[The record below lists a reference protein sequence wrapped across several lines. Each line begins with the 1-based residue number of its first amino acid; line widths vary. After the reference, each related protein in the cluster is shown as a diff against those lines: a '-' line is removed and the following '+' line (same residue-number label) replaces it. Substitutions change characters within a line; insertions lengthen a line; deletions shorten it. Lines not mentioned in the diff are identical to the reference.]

1 MAKTDKKRLGSE
13 VRIAVLAY
21 EGCSAWITAG
31 LLELFA
37 VADIASRR
45 TGRDDVRFRCE
56 VVGAALRPIRASHGV
71 RFTVT
76 PLRRRYEGVIA
87 PPLWV
92 GSVSELDQR
101 VAQLHTLHPLLR
113 TLAARSEIT
122 ASACSGAALLAGAG
136 LLSGRRA
143 TTCWWLASWFAH
155 KFPDVG
161 LEPDRLVMIDGDRW
175 TAAAGSAYIH
185 LGLAL
190 VQRFAGS
197 KIAAA
202 TARLLL
208 VERRRGSQ
216 SPFMNRLE
224 GAVATEDEI
233 VSRAL
238 RLFDANATRGTS
250 LRMLCKRLNVSERTL
265 SRRFHAVLGMSPL
278 TYIQSQRISKARAL
292 LEKTSLPL
300 DAIVE
305 QCGYEDISSFRK
317 LFTRHVGMTPR
328 EYRSRFGHAASTD
341 L

>member
-1 MAKTDKKRLGSE
+1 MAKTDMRSGSE
-13 VRIAVLAY
+13 VRIAVLGY
-21 EGCSAWITAG
+21 DGCSAWITAG

-37 VADIASRR
+37 VADIAGRQ
-45 TGRDDVRFRCE
+45 TGRDGTRFRCD
-56 VVGAALRPIRASHGV
+56 VVGTTRRPIRASHGV
-71 RFTVT
+71 RLTAA
-76 PLRRRYEGVIA
+76 PLRRRYNCLIV

-92 GSVSELDQR
+92 ESVSELAQR
-101 VAQLHTLHPLLR
+101 VDRLQSLSAFLS
-113 TLAARSEIT
+113 TLAARCEIT
-122 ASACSGAALLAGAG
+122 ASACSGAAILASAG
-136 LLSGRRA
+136 LLAQRRA

-155 KFPDVG
+155 KFPDID
-161 LEPDRLVMIDGDRW
+161 LEPERLVMIDGDRW
-175 TAAAGSAYIH
+175 TAAAGAAYIH

-197 KIAAA
+197 RIATA

-216 SPFMNRLE
+216 SPFMNRLD
-224 GAVATEDEI
+224 GAMETEDVI

-238 RLFDANATRGTS
+238 KLCQANVMRRTS
-250 LRMLCKRLNVSERTL
+250 LRALCRRLNVSERTL

-278 TYIQSQRISKARAL
+278 TYIQSQRIAKARTL
-292 LEKTSLPL
+292 LEQTSSPL
-300 DAIVE
+300 DVIVE

-328 EYRSRFGHAASTD
+328 EYRSRFGRATSTE